1 MNIKKRML
9 SFIFFGISILSI
21 NAFKLI
27 TKEVIFIERPVY
39 VSQEIYPDQRQVIS
53 QTIEKMNLTQT
64 FTKENIH
71 IRIQYCT
78 DCYGQTI
85 MSANL
90 YSSGDFVLDTSV
102 ISFNPIFTSN
112 ILGCVILHELG
123 HALGLMHSNVIGSIM
138 NYTIKVDKYN
148 NILTSQT
155 TECMLSYD
163 DIDGMYTIEN
173 PL

>member
-1 MNIKKRML
+1 ML
-9 SFIFFGISILSI
+9 SFILFGICILYI

-27 TKEVIFIERPVY
+27 KKEVIFIERPVY
-39 VSQEIYPDQRQVIS
+39 VSQEIHSDQRQVIS
-53 QTIEKMNLTQT
+53 QTINKMNLKQI
-64 FTKENIH
+64 FTKDDIH

-85 MSANL
+85 LGANL

-123 HALGLMHSNVIGSIM
+123 HALGLMHSNVTGSIM
-138 NYTIKVDKYN
+138 NYTIKVDQYQ

-163 DIDGMYTIEN
+163 DIDGLYIIEN
-173 PL
+173 LRDEIS